1 MSDFDDSYHL
11 VGDVA
16 AAQALVARTG
26 RDGVVLPEHAP
37 YTCVLVDQPEG
48 GIDPKLLSASRDLLL
63 VYRYGEDH
71 GVWIDLYK
79 GGAEIAELALEWG
92 PDFFDEGIVRGR
104 FDAAAWIA
112 AGLLD
117 NERAAVLQT
126 LADGMVEGG
135 RPEDPGG
142 IARLFGLTR
151 FEQLSCDPSN
161 VKRGPW
167 HHVVES
173 VTRRYP
179 DAIVIEV
186 GPS

>member
-11 VGDVA
+11 VGDIA
-16 AAQALVARTG
+16 AAQDLVARTG
-26 RDGVVLPEHAP
+26 RDGVVLPEQAP
-37 YTCVLVDQPEG
+37 YTCVLVNQPEP
-48 GIDPKLLSASRDLLL
+48 GIDPKLLSANRGLLL

-79 GGAEIAELALEWG
+79 GDTTVAQLALEWG

-104 FDAAAWIA
+104 FDAAAWIE

-117 NERAAVLQT
+117 KQRATVLQA

-135 RPEDPGG
+135 RPEDPDE

-151 FEQLSCDPSN
+151 FAGLSCDPGN

-167 HHVVES
+167 HLVVE
-173 VTRRYP
+173 RAKERYP
-179 DAIVIEV
+179 DAILIEL